1 MRQNEPKNR
10 LRDRFRERFR
20 EMFRNT
26 FKSGFTRDTFIRAL
40 RIAIGSGTAIF
51 AASALHLEF
60 AASAGMV
67 TLLTILT
74 TRWETLKLS
83 AARIGTFAMAVV
95 LCRIVFVQGLDDGAA
110 FAVFVFFLIILS
122 DWIGWRVTASVNAVI
137 GTHFLS
143 TRDFSISFIL
153 NEFLILM
160 IGILIAVIVN
170 LFQHNGRQ
178 RERIVSGIRDV
189 EADFREVLEKLA
201 CDLSDRY
208 QIPEKDEQLRD
219 SVWARLDRLEQRLE
233 EYQERARIYQYN
245 TFQSHTSYY
254 SRYFEMRSR
263 QCETLKSLHSEL
275 EKIRKM
281 PGQAKII
288 AGFIRYLV
296 EHVTEMND
304 PDKQLRRLKELF
316 EDMEQQELP
325 RTREEFEGR
334 AVLYHILMD
343 LEEFLQFKRQF
354 VECIDDT
361 QFQIYWKKAVEKRS
375 SSSNA

>member
-1 MRQNEPKNR
+1 MRQNEPKSC
-10 LRDRFRERFR
+10 FS
-20 EMFRNT
+20 M
-26 FKSGFTRDTFIRAL
+26 DTFIRAL

-60 AASAGMV
+60 AASAGMIA
-67 TLLTILT
+67 LLTILT

-83 AARIGTFAMAVV
+83 AARIGTFFMAVV
-95 LCRIVFVQGLDDGAA
+95 LCRIIFTESLNDGAA
-110 FAVFVFFLIILS
+110 FAVFVFFLILFS

-153 NEFLILM
+153 NEFLILL

-178 RERIVSGIRDV
+178 RERIVNGIRDI
-189 EADFREVLEKLA
+189 EADFRAVLEKLA
-201 CDLSDRY
+201 SDLSGGFHA
-208 QIPEKDEQLRD
+208 PVKDGWQREN
-219 SVWARLDRLEQRLE
+219 VWNRLDLLEKRLK

-245 TFQSHTSYY
+245 TFWSHTSYY

-275 EKIRKM
+275 EKIKKM
-281 PGQAKII
+281 PSQAQII

-304 PDKQLRRLKELF
+304 PNQQLRRLKELF
-316 EDMEQQELP
+316 DDMEQQELP

-343 LEEFLQFKRQF
+343 LEEFLQYKRQF